1 MAKLHQARGY
11 TQLYREQLSEAIA
24 LNPSLLTARLE
35 LVQVLLVERSAKAA
49 MALLNET
56 PQAQKMSLPVIV
68 QRNWTLLALRDLDQL
83 RKELDQH
90 LQRARLP
97 DFLIQDAYWKYSQKD
112 LAGARRSLEEVLKN
126 NPEDLRAL
134 NMLTSILFRQ
144 KQVPELLASVRASVA
159 ARPQSAPLKFLLAQ
173 WLERA
178 GDRQGARAA
187 LAAAK
192 AADPTYRLAPLAL
205 SRLDILDGKTD
216 PAHQALTGLI
226 AADPSDLQSRL
237 TLGMLEDKLGNY
249 PAAIEHYRKVLA
261 KDPKNIIAL
270 NNLAYRLTEDGKSDE
285 ALMLAQ
291 QAKGLAPEDPYVATT
306 IGWVLYQ
313 KGAYQTA
320 LQNLEAAVAKETTPL
335 RQYYLAMT
343 YFKVG
348 NRQRGEQVLRQAL
361 KLDPKLPQAK
371 VALEVAQSSRP
382 EGSR

>member
-1 MAKLHQARGY
+1 
-11 TQLYREQLSEAIA
+11 
-24 LNPSLLTARLE
+24 
-35 LVQVLLVERSAKAA
+35 
-49 MALLNET
+49 
-56 PQAQKMSLPVIV
+56 
-68 QRNWTLLALRDLDQL
+68 
-83 RKELDQH
+83 
-90 LQRARLP
+90 
-97 DFLIQDAYWKYSQKD
+97 
-112 LAGARRSLEEVLKN
+112 
-126 NPEDLRAL
+126 
-134 NMLTSILFRQ
+134 MLTSILFRQ